1 MMARSKQADDT
12 KVNRGDKKP
21 SLDDVV
27 EGTAFEKETV
37 DPAGQTGG
45 QNGPARPS
53 TTTRV
58 SGVTLVSLIMSLVAM
73 AGVAFLYYKINADTE
88 QAMSARDKALTEF
101 NDVLGDRLDAVEAR
115 LSPLEVTA
123 SALQQEA
130 DEFEVKIDETA
141 RATADDFAAI
151 QSAMAVRLGDVETQ
165 LAEFLAA
172 EAPVLDVDAQDNTAA
187 AEEPAGNSLAD
198 QTMPDQIAVLVVMGL
213 LSDAAA
219 GRPLARWTPAL
230 SSYAE
235 SDNVPA
241 SVEQAVIAAITAI
254 NASPPPADSLL
265 ADGVTL
271 AASMAIGV
279 NEVGVD
285 ASLFERARASLGQV
299 LRLRSTNI
307 AGDDPHSQLARFD
320 LALSRRDLTAAAGI
334 AGMWNGPKVDGL
346 EGWHQNA
353 LSRFALD
360 KALADLT
367 AAIVGMVG

>member
-1 MMARSKQADDT
+1 
-12 KVNRGDKKP
+12 
-21 SLDDVV
+21 
-27 EGTAFEKETV
+27 
-37 DPAGQTGG
+37 
-45 QNGPARPS
+45 
-53 TTTRV
+53 
-58 SGVTLVSLIMSLVAM
+58 
-73 AGVAFLYYKINADTE
+73 
-88 QAMSARDKALTEF
+88 
-101 NDVLGDRLDAVEAR
+101 
-115 LSPLEVTA
+115 
-123 SALQQEA
+123 
-130 DEFEVKIDETA
+130 
-141 RATADDFAAI
+141 
-151 QSAMAVRLGDVETQ
+151 MAVRLGDVETQ

-172 EAPVLDVDAQDNTAA
+172 EAPVLDVDAQDNAAA

-230 SSYAE
+230 SFYAE

-285 ASLFERARASLGQV
+285 ASLFERARASLGQM

>member
-27 EGTAFEKETV
+27 EGTAFEKETI

-58 SGVTLVSLIMSLVAM
+58 SGVTLVSLIMSLVAA
-73 AGVAFLYYKINADTE
+73 AGVGCLHGNFGTDTE
-88 QAMSARDKALTEF
+88 PARSAGDKELTEF
-101 NDVLGDRLDAVEAR
+101 YDVLGDRLNAVEAR
-115 LSPLEVTA
+115 LSPLEITA

-151 QSAMAVRLGDVETQ
+151 KSEMAIRLGDVETQ
-165 LAEFLAA
+165 VAEFLAA
-172 EAPVLDVDAQDNTAA
+172 EAPISDVDAQDNTALIDDR
-187 AEEPAGNSLAD
+187 AGSSLAG
-198 QTMPDQIAVLVVMGL
+198 QTIPDQIAVLIVMGL
-213 LSDAAA
+213 LSDDAA
-219 GRPLARWTPAL
+219 GRPLARWAPAL

-241 SVEQAVIAAITAI
+241 SVEQAVIAAIAAI

-265 ADGVTL
+265 ADGATL

-285 ASLFERARASLGQV
+285 ASLFERARASFGQMF
-299 LRLRSTNI
+299 RLRSTNI
-307 AGDDPHSQLARFD
+307 AGDDPHNQLARFD
-320 LALSRRDLTAAAGI
+320 LALSRRDLMAAAGI